1 MKLTRFEHLEAL
13 VLQWADN
20 KGILENG
27 TKEGQAAKTL
37 EEAAEILVGIAR
49 GNKEDIIDGIGDT
62 LVTLIIQ
69 AEMNNVDILDCLE
82 TAYTEIAYRQGKMI
96 NGQFVKDE

>member
-49 GNKEDIIDGIGDT
+49 GNKEEVLDGIGDT
-62 LVTLIIQ
+62 IRISLSDDPVQEVKIGNEILKS
-69 AEMNNVDILDCLE
+69 AYNSKPVDVLNPV
-82 TAYTEIAYRQGKMI
+82 Q
-96 NGQFVKDE
+96 VP